1 MVYNLGDMKK
11 AIAIIILGL
20 LFGSSAYAEEKKLKF
35 RGAAATDSSPTNV
48 VINIHPEM
56 LVLDEFKKINKNYN
70 SLKAYAKK
78 IDKLTKSREKINFL
92 ETKAKLNLRASTAK
106 NIYSQFADSVVLI
119 GNYETEMFGAG
130 FLVNKVGLILTNWH
144 VTNKAERV
152 GVWTKPKKGL
162 MSLKTL
168 LTEVD
173 PYVGTVVAENVEID
187 LALVRVHG
195 LPKNMKV
202 VPFASSS
209 DISIGD
215 KVYAIGHPVGYP
227 WTFTEGII
235 NQIRED
241 MEWTYEDKSKHKAT
255 VIQTQTP
262 ISPGNSGGPLFSS
275 SARLLGVN
283 SLGDETGQNINF
295 AVIIKHVREFIE
307 ANPNL
312 AKMNP
317 AEPAMKKDYPNAKT
331 EDYNK
336 NGVIDTWYIDE
347 NKNGKIDTALLD
359 DNEDGII
366 EAILLDENEN
376 GVWEIQIID
385 DDLNGKPDRAFI
397 DENEDKKPD
406 VIAYDID
413 QDGTWDKY
421 EKIS

>member
-1 MVYNLGDMKK
+1 MK
-11 AIAIIILGL
+11 ILGYIL
-20 LFGSSAYAEEKKLKF
+20 VIFAAANFASSFADETKLKLRGSSNTETSIGDVTLK
-35 RGAAATDSSPTNV
+35 
-48 VINIHPEM
+48 IHPEM

-78 IDKLTKSREKINFL
+78 IDKLTKSREKINLF
-92 ETKAKLNLRASTAK
+92 ESKVELNFRSSSAK

-119 GNYETEMFGAG
+119 GNYDTEMMGAG
-130 FLVNKVGLILTNWH
+130 FLVDKVGLILTNWH
-144 VTNKAERV
+144 VTNKADRV
-152 GVWTKPKKGL
+152 GVWIKPKKGS
-162 MSLKTL
+162 MSIKTL
-168 LTEVD
+168 FTEVD
-173 PYVGTVVAENVEID
+173 PYTGTVLAEDVETD

-202 VPFASSS
+202 VPFAFSG

-283 SLGDETGQNINF
+283 SLGDATGQNINF
-295 AVIIKHVREFIE
+295 AVIIKHVREFIK

-331 EDYNK
+331 QDYNK
-336 NGVIDTWYIDE
+336 NGVIDTWYVDE
-347 NKNGKIDTALLD
+347 SKNGKIDTALLD

-366 EAILLDENEN
+366 EAILIDKNEN
-376 GVWEIQIID
+376 GVWETQIID

-406 VIAYDID
+406 VVAFDTD